1 MTSKPS
7 CYRKL
12 LDKSL
17 LRKVHHILWASIVA
31 ATIAALP
38 FSARAD
44 GSELRTRS
52 CH

>member
-7 CYRKL
+7 CYRNL
-12 LDKSL
+12 LDKMFP
-17 LRKVHHILWASIVA
+17 RKVHRILWSAIMAS
-31 ATIAALP
+31 TIAALP

-44 GSELRTRS
+44 DSELRTRS